1 MKLTGIAAVCLL
13 SLTLSPIAAAEPAA
27 PEAAAAAAR
36 CGSFSYG
43 SSAPVSSTHYGV
55 KNIRQERDTCR
66 AARKVARASEGK
78 GGEKYTKLGWRCKP
92 RKLTDAGTRRYVCWK
107 FDVPDGVWRP
117 KATFTT
123 LGNG

>member
-1 MKLTGIAAVCLL
+1 MKRTALAAAFLL
-13 SLTLSPIAAAEPAA
+13 SVALSPAVAAAPAA
-27 PEAAAAAAR
+27 APQE

-55 KNIRQERDTCR
+55 KNLRQERATCG

-78 GGEKYTKLGWRCKP
+78 GGEKYKKNGWKCSP
-92 RKLTDAGTRRYVCWK
+92 RKLTTDGARRYVCWK

>member
-1 MKLTGIAAVCLL
+1 MKRTALAAAFLL
-13 SLTLSPIAAAEPAA
+13 SLSLSPAVAAAPAA
-27 PEAAAAAAR
+27 APQQ
-36 CGSFSYG
+36 CGSFSYD

-55 KNIRQERDTCR
+55 MNIRQERDTCR

-78 GGEKYTKLGWRCKP
+78 GGEKYKKNGWKCSP
-92 RKLTDAGTRRYVCWK
+92 RALKDNGTRRYVCWK
-107 FDVPDGVWRP
+107 FNVPDGVHRP